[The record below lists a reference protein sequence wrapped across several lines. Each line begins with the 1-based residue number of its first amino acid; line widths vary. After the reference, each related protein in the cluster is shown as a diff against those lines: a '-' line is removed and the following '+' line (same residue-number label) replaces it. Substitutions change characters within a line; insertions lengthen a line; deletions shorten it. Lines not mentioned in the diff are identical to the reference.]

1 MTHSFLYESGYWNVN
16 GYWLKPNYSAISVR
30 GEINISWKR
39 ENWFK
44 MTTRLT
50 CDDETATQMICQ
62 CRGNLNH
69 HEQYYTYIG
78 QHNLLGNIE
87 GEGRLGLNSII
98 QYYWF
103 MGTGTKQKGID
114 TFYCLDR
121 NTYCFTSS
129 ILSGHG
135 FKYNLEATLKR

>member
-1 MTHSFLYESGYWNVN
+1 MTHSFLYESGCWNVD
-16 GYWLKPNYSAISVR
+16 GYWLQPDLTPVAVR

-39 ENWFK
+39 ENWLK
-44 MTTRLT
+44 MIASLT
-50 CDDETATQMICQ
+50 CDDETATQISYQ

-69 HEQYYTYIG
+69 LEQYYTYIA

-87 GEGRLGLNSII
+87 GEGRIGPNSII

-103 MGTGTKQKGID
+103 MGAGMQQKGID
-114 TFYCLDR
+114 TFYFLDR
-121 NTYCFTSS
+121 HTYAFTSS

-135 FKYNLEATLKR
+135 FKYIIEATLKR